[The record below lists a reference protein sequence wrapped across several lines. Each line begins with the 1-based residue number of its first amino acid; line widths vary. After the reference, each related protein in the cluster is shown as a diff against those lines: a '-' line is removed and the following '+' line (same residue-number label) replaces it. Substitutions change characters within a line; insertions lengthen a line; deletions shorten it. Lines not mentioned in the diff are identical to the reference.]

1 MKTLVTVIAAAMILT
16 LCLPGTSSGRRTT
29 GGPEIKAIR
38 IVGVRHFGEKKIR
51 GLMRTK
57 ESKFLRT
64 KRYKESTLETDV
76 NSIVAFYRRNGFI
89 DASVSYHVTFDND
102 RESVRIEIVI
112 DEGPQTLIGAVIFE
126 GNVQVPEEE
135 LAKAVTTQAGK
146 PLDERKV
153 GEDKYLIYTAY
164 ADRGF
169 VFADVDHRIE
179 GEDGEATVR
188 YLITEGDP
196 TRVGRIDVRDNNK
209 VNEKIIRREL
219 TLKPG
224 DIFSRKRLLDSQ
236 QHLYDTGFFKDVEIE
251 PSAVDAAPGMVN
263 LLVKVKERRMN
274 EVSFAVGYGT
284 REETRVTVGWLQR
297 NLWDS
302 GRQLELRS
310 ILASEDYDKG
320 LTRLRG
326 DIAFTDRWLLGRRLV
341 GAAALFGQETL
352 EDYKEIEGG
361 EYTLVR
367 LGADLSVKKQLSRWT
382 QITFAYTH
390 EFVDVREQNWVVE
403 DTVDL
408 RLRLGQEVNRS
419 ATMLVERDTRLPFF
433 DPRRGSLT
441 RLVARTSGG
450 IFGGD
455 NSYNKLTWSWA
466 RYYRFHGRSVIA
478 VSTRVGWA
486 EAFGISKGK
495 GVPEYERFYAGGSS
509 TIRGYNEQEFGPGNF
524 LVLANVE
531 IRYPLIWKFV
541 GVTFLDMGNAW
552 AAVGDVKRSDFD
564 LSVSAEEFAR
574 RRSADV
580 KYTVGVGLG
589 IQTPVG
595 PARVDYGVRLKRA
608 FLESGRKES
617 PGMIHIT
624 VGHAF

>member
-1 MKTLVTVIAAAMILT
+1 MKPLIVILT
-16 LCLPGTSSGRRTT
+16 AIVVFTACLPGMSSARRRT
-29 GGPEIKAIR
+29 GGPEIKTIR
-38 IVGVRHFGEKKIR
+38 VVGARSFSEKKIR

-64 KRYKESTLETDV
+64 RRYRESTLESDV

-89 DASVSYHVTFDND
+89 DASVSHNVTYDTD
-102 RESVRIEIVI
+102 RESVWIEIAI
-112 DEGPQTLIGAVIFE
+112 DEGAQTRIGAVVFD
-126 GNVQVPEEE
+126 GNMQVSGKT
-135 LAKAVTTQAGK
+135 LRGVVKTKAGA

-153 GEDKYLIYTAY
+153 GEDKYRIYAAY
-164 ADRGF
+164 ADKGF
-169 VFADVDHRIE
+169 VFANIDHRIKDE
-179 GEDGEATVR
+179 NGEATVR
-188 YLITEGDP
+188 YIIGEGEPTEI
-196 TRVGRIDVRDNNK
+196 GRIDVRDNNW
-209 VNEKIIRREL
+209 VNERIIRREL

-224 DIFSRKRLLDSQ
+224 DIFSRKRLLESQ

-251 PSAVDAAPGMVN
+251 PSARDAAPGSVD
-263 LLVKVKERRMN
+263 LLVKVKERKMH
-274 EVSFAVGYGT
+274 EVSLAVGYGT
-284 REETRVTVGWLQR
+284 REETRLTVGWLLR

-341 GAAALFGQETL
+341 GGAAVFGQETL

-382 QITFAYTH
+382 NLTLAYTH
-390 EFVDVREQNWVVE
+390 EFVDVREPNWEVE

-408 RLRLGQEVNRS
+408 RLTLGQEVNRS

-433 DPRRGSLT
+433 DPHGGSLT

-450 IFGGD
+450 VFGGD
-455 NSYNKLTWSWA
+455 NSYSKVTWSWA
-466 RYYRFHGRSVIA
+466 RYYQFHGRSVIA

-486 EAFGISKGK
+486 EAFGISGAK

-509 TIRGYNEQEFGPGNF
+509 TIRGYNEQEFGPGDF
-524 LVLANVE
+524 LVLANIE
-531 IRYPLIWKFV
+531 IRYPLVWKFV

-552 AAVGDVKRSDFD
+552 GAIRDLTKSDFD
-564 LSVSAEEFAR
+564 LSVSAEEFAGR
-574 RRSADV
+574 RDSDV
-580 KYTVGVGLG
+580 KYTVGIGLG

-617 PGMIHIT
+617 PGMVHIT